1 MILLHF
7 ILSVQAVAYQN
18 WLCFDNAGHAQ
29 TTSDFST
36 ALCTRNNSFLIF
48 LKHCLSKKQRKTMIS
63 RTVLSIKNR
72 MQVIPLSRNP
82 RDTVKNRI
90 HFVHFHW
97 CSLFCSYVSFMF
109 MFCSFCNVCSFLFIS
124 CIFCHWKTLPIHT
137 TGMLTHYLVLL
148 KHQFCKS
155 LPGWSCMALTFD
167 SHHGLRSER

>member
-82 RDTVKNRI
+82 RDTVKKTEFI
-90 HFVHFHW
+90 LFIFIDVHCFVHMFHL
-97 CSLFCSYVSFMF
+97 CSCFVPFVMYVH
-109 MFCSFCNVCSFLFIS
+109 FCSFPAFFVIEKHCQSIPLAC
-124 CIFCHWKTLPIHT
+124 WPT
-137 TGMLTHYLVLL
+137 T
-148 KHQFCKS
+148 
-155 LPGWSCMALTFD
+155 
-167 SHHGLRSER
+167 